1 MILVT
6 GAAGTIGQEV
16 VKALVERG
24 VRFRAGHRRRPV
36 QVPTGSESVEVDFT
50 RPQTLPPALRGVET
64 VFVLSNDVA
73 SEAALVKAATEARV
87 RRLVKLSVLGA
98 PEERFTFARWH
109 RASERTIEGSGIPW
123 TFLRPNG
130 FMQNVVNFMG
140 QGIRGQKA
148 IFTSAKDAPISHV
161 HARDVGGVA
170 ARVLTESGHEGRA
183 YDLTG
188 PAANSYLDVA
198 RTLTMVLGHEIKVVP
213 ISDEDYKKGAV
224 GAGIPEGYADALVDL
239 NRVYRDGV
247 AARVSPDVAKLLG
260 RPAIDFATFA
270 RENAAALR

>member
-16 VKALVERG
+16 VKALTERG

-36 QVPTGSESVEVDFT
+36 QVPSSSESVEVDFT
-50 RPQTLPPALRGVET
+50 RPQTLGPALRGVET
-64 VFVLSNDVA
+64 VFLLSNDVA
-73 SEAALVKAATEARV
+73 SEANLVKAAAAAGV
-87 RRLVKLSVLGA
+87 RRLVKLSVMGA

-109 RASERTIEGSGIPW
+109 RASEQAIEASGMAW

-140 QGIRGQKA
+140 QTIRGQKT
-148 IFTSAKDAPISHV
+148 IFTSAPDAPISHV
-161 HARDVGGVA
+161 HARDVGAVA
-170 ARVLTESGHEGRA
+170 AKALTEDGHEGRA
-183 YDLTG
+183 YELTG
-188 PAANSYLDVA
+188 PAAITYRDVA
-198 RTLTMVLGHEIKVVP
+198 RTLTTVLGHEIKVVP

-224 GAGIPEGYADALVDL
+224 GAGMPEAYADALVDL
-239 NRVYRDGV
+239 NRAYREGL
-247 AARVSPDVAKLLG
+247 AARVSPAVQQLLG
-260 RPAIDFATFA
+260 RPAISFETFA